1 MIFKLIDAIILN
13 MLKENEKF
21 ESLDYKGLEIIQSKN
36 GYRFTSDA
44 VLLANTVKALPG
56 QRAVD
61 LGTGSGIIAILIAA
75 KTQVKEV
82 IGVEIQKRL
91 ADMAKKVGGT

>member
-36 GYRFTSDA
+36 
-44 VLLANTVKALPG
+44 
-56 QRAVD
+56 
-61 LGTGSGIIAILIAA
+61 
-75 KTQVKEV
+75 
-82 IGVEIQKRL
+82 
-91 ADMAKKVGGT
+91 